1 MNVKTQTL
9 AIVSALAVS
18 VAAIAAASAAVI
30 APAKFVEG
38 TLTAVDV
45 ARNTLSIDGI
55 TYAADRAVDV
65 QGDIGANVTVT
76 LTTVA
81 GKQRAVWVEPTVTTD
96 PTMDAE

>member
-30 APAKFVEG
+30 APAKFIEG

-45 ARNTLSIDGI
+45 AKNTLSIDGI

-65 QGDIGANVTVT
+65 EGDIGATVT
-76 LTTVA
+76 LTLITA
-81 GKQRAVWVEPTVTTD
+81 KGQQRAVWVEPTVSTEDTV
-96 PTMDAE
+96 DAE